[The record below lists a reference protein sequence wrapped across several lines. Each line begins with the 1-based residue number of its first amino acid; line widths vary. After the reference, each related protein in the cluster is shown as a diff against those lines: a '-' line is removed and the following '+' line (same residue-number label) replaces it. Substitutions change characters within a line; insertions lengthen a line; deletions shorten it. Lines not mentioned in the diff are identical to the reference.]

1 MEKLSPN
8 STNTNSSLIKVVLNK
23 DFIISALIPIIIF
36 VAFDKAKLT
45 LIGIILSALW
55 SIAVIVSGFIKE
67 RKINALAA
75 FAGTFAVIGLVGT
88 IISKNEKFYFIA
100 PIIQDALLALVFFGS
115 LLFNRSLVQV
125 IAEQTYIKNIP
136 DKIRNNPRYQSAWK
150 ILTIAWGTLN
160 VVQAIIRAL
169 LLNHMSM
176 SSYFAVN
183 TTISNISDALLII
196 VCIMFPKWYLL
207 RKTNTSNAN

>member
-8 STNTNSSLIKVVLNK
+8 STNTNPSLIKVVLNK
-23 DFIISALIPIIIF
+23 DFVISALIPIIIF
-36 VAFDKAKLT
+36 VGFDKAKLT

-55 SIAVIVSGFIKE
+55 SISVIASGFIKE

-136 DKIRNNPRYQSAWK
+136 DKIINNPRYQSAWR

-196 VCIMFPKWYLL
+196 FCIMFPKWYLL

>member
-8 STNTNSSLIKVVLNK
+8 SVNTNPSLIKVILNK
-23 DFIISALIPIIIF
+23 DFIVSALIPIIIF
-36 VAFDKAKLT
+36 VGFDKAKLT
-45 LIGIILSALW
+45 LVGIILSALW
-55 SIAVIVSGFIKE
+55 SISVIASGFIKE

-88 IISKNEKFYFIA
+88 IISNNPKFYFIA

-115 LLFNRSLVQV
+115 LFFNRSLVQV
-125 IAEQTYIKNIP
+125 IAEQTYIKNVP
-136 DKIRNNPRYQSAWK
+136 DKIKNNPRYQSAWK
-150 ILTIAWGTLN
+150 ILTIAWGALN

-176 SSYFAVN
+176 SSYYAFN
-183 TTISNISDALLII
+183 TTVSNISDALLI
-196 VCIMFPKWYLL
+196 VFCIMFPKWYLL
-207 RKTNTSNAN
+207 RKTTSTKAN

>member
-8 STNTNSSLIKVVLNK
+8 STNTNPSLIKVVLNK
-23 DFIISALIPIIIF
+23 DFVISALIPIIIF
-36 VAFDKAKLT
+36 VGFDKAKLT

-55 SIAVIVSGFIKE
+55 SISVIVSGFIKE

-136 DKIRNNPRYQSAWK
+136 DKIRNNPRYQSAWR

-196 VCIMFPKWYLL
+196 FCIMFPKWYLL